1 MIFWI
6 TAAAVCVILLAYSFF
21 VERKALSLTRIDLYF
36 ADLPREF
43 DGFTILQISDLH
55 ISHWWELE
63 RRMESIVKD
72 IASKASL
79 LVFTGDIA
87 VNSRGARLIEEF
99 IHRIRPSGE
108 TLAVY
113 GNTEHKGRYGERRR
127 ADISKIDSIRVLTNE
142 HVVITKGESCIV
154 IAGVDDPF
162 TGFDDLS
169 KALKDAPSDAFIIL
183 LAHAPSIA
191 DEAAEAGVK
200 LLISGHTHGGQVR
213 FPLVGTVYSHLRK
226 HRRLTHGL
234 FEGEKL
240 SKIIGMD
247 AGDMKVYVSRGVGI
261 STLPFRFLCP
271 PEIALFTLK
280 KLQ

>member
-6 TAAAVCVILLAYSFF
+6 TAAAVCIILLAYSFF
-21 VERKALSLTRIDLYF
+21 VERNTLSLTKIDLHF
-36 ADLPREF
+36 DDLPREF

-63 RRMESIVKD
+63 RRLELLVKD
-72 IASKASL
+72 IAPKADI

-87 VNSRGARLIEEF
+87 VNSRGARLTEEF
-99 IHRIRPSGE
+99 IRRVRPSGE

-127 ADISKIDSIRVLTNE
+127 ADISKTSIRVLTNE
-142 HVVITKGESCIV
+142 HIVLAKGESHIV

-169 KALKDAPSDAFIIL
+169 KALKDAPKDAFTIL

-191 DEAAEAGVK
+191 DEAAKAGVN

-213 FPLVGTVYSHLRK
+213 FPLAGTVYSHLRK

-234 FEGEKL
+234 FEGERL

-247 AGDMKVYVSRGVGI
+247 AGDLKVYVSRGVGI

-271 PEIALFTLK
+271 PEIVLFTLK
-280 KLQ
+280 SLQ